1 MQWPIIEFG
10 QYTQTRPI
18 VGQDY
23 VRPAWAIATAMPLTE
38 PNRLQPFPL
47 YIYRVK

>member
-18 VGQDY
+18 VGQDH
-23 VRPAWAIATAMPLTE
+23 VRLTWATATAMPLAE
-38 PNRLQPFPL
+38 SNRWQPFPL